1 MIEDAKKFFKESLER
16 LNIYLDS
23 LLIDKIFMYFT
34 DLLEKN
40 KSVNLISRQSVFFD
54 SIVVHLVDSLTPMQ
68 IELPQNIELLDFG
81 SGGGLP
87 GIPLILANPTWKA
100 VLAESKA
107 KKSVFLQEMADKY
120 GNGKISVLTE
130 FLDSKNR
137 NIEVQRSFFDIVTAR
152 AVDKLHVIATSVTSL
167 IKVGGLLIAYKGPN
181 YAEELKKAEKIMDKC
196 GLIFERKLEFSLP
209 TVDAKRTLLF
219 FRKES

>member
-137 NIEVQRSFFDIVTAR
+137 NIEAQRSFFDIVTAR

-181 YAEELKKAEKIMDKC
+181 YAEELKKAEKFMDKC